1 MPSIGALFKNVR
13 AGQSKL
19 AWNLPALST
28 VEDLAL
34 TSSDFQHESAI
45 PKAHVAKRIGGTN
58 QSPSLA
64 WDTPPEGT
72 SQLLLV
78 IEDADV
84 PLPFPLPHV
93 AALLDPTLTSLP
105 TGALNGHSA
114 ARGVQLIKVLLGT
127 GYDGPAPIKGH
138 GPHRYVFQLF
148 ALADPIP
155 ESARKSLKSTLKSPT
170 RALARGRLDGFVQR
184 S

>member
-1 MPSIGALFKNVR
+1 MPSMGALFMKVR

-19 AWNLPALST
+19 AWNLPALRT

-34 TSSDFQHESAI
+34 TSSDFDHESAI
-45 PKAHVAKRIGGTN
+45 PRTHVAKRIGGAN
-58 QSPSLA
+58 HSPSLA
-64 WDTPPEGT
+64 WDAAPEGT
-72 SQLLLV
+72 CQLLLV
-78 IEDADV
+78 VEDADV
-84 PLPFPLPHV
+84 PLPFPLAHV
-93 AALLDPTLTSLP
+93 AALIDPALTSLP
-105 TGALNGHSA
+105 TGALNAHSA

-155 ESARKSLKSTLKSPT
+155 ESARKSLKSTLRAST

-184 S
+184 A